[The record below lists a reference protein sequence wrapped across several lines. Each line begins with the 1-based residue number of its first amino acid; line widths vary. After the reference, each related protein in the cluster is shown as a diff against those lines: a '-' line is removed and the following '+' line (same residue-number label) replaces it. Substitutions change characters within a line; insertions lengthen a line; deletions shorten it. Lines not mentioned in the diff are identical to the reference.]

1 MECKVQG
8 MNPCTLVTGASQGI
22 GAATARLLARQG
34 HTLLIHYAHQ
44 ADAAQTVADECLQ
57 LGAPSAII
65 AQADVAVEED
75 VLRLFSIADK
85 SLPPLTGL
93 VNNAG
98 IVDKTAALADM
109 SAARLQ
115 RMLNVNV
122 LGSMLCA
129 REAVRRM
136 STRLGGRG
144 GVIVNVSS
152 SAVRGGSPG
161 QYVDYAASKG
171 AIDAFTNG
179 LSKEVAGEG
188 VRVVAVR
195 PGITDTGIHATGG
208 EPDRAI
214 RMAPNLPMGRAA
226 RADEVAQAIVWL
238 LSDAASYTAGAVLDV
253 SGGR

>member
-1 MECKVQG
+1 MNKV
-8 MNPCTLVTGASQGI
+8 TLVTGASQGI
-22 GAATARLLARQG
+22 GAATARLLAQQG
-34 HTLLIHYAHQ
+34 HALLIHYAHQ
-44 ADAAQTVADECLQ
+44 AEAAQAVAEQCLRS
-57 LGAPSAII
+57 GAPLAII
-65 AQADVAVEED
+65 AQADVACEED
-75 VLRLFSIADK
+75 VLRLFNIADN

-115 RMLNVNV
+115 RMLSVNV

-129 REAVRRM
+129 REAVKRM
-136 STRLGGRG
+136 STRLGGQG

-171 AIDAFTNG
+171 AIDVFTNG

-208 EPDRAI
+208 EPDRAS

-238 LSDAASYTAGAVLDV
+238 LSDAASYTAGAIVDV
-253 SGGR
+253 AGGR

>member
-1 MECKVQG
+1 MKPV
-8 MNPCTLVTGASQGI
+8 TLITGASQGI

-34 HTLLIHYAHQ
+34 HALLIHYAHQ
-44 ADAAQTVADECLQ
+44 ADAAAKVVDDCLR
-57 LGAPSAII
+57 LGAPQAII
-65 AQADVAVEED
+65 AQADVSQEEQ
-75 VLRLFSIADK
+75 VLDLFAIADK

-98 IVDKTAALADM
+98 IVDKTACLADM

-115 RMLNVNV
+115 RMLGVNV

-129 REAVRRM
+129 REAVKRM
-136 STRLGGRG
+136 STRLGGQG

-152 SAVRGGSPG
+152 SAVRTGSPNL
-161 QYVDYAASKG
+161 YVDYATSKG
-171 AIDAFTNG
+171 AIDVLTNG
-179 LSKEVAGEG
+179 LSKEVAAEG

-208 EPDRAI
+208 EPDRA
-214 RMAPNLPMGRAA
+214 AKLGPTLPMGRAA
-226 RADEVAQAIVWL
+226 RPEEVAEAIVWL
-238 LSDAASYTAGAVLDV
+238 LSDAASYTAGAILDV

>member
-1 MECKVQG
+1 MQHV
-8 MNPCTLVTGASQGI
+8 TLITGASQGI
-22 GAATARLLARQG
+22 GAATARLLAQQG
-34 HTLLIHYAHQ
+34 HALLIHYVHQ

-57 LGAPSAII
+57 RGAPLAVI
-65 AQADVAVEED
+65 AQADVSSEED
-75 VLRLFSIADK
+75 VLRLFSTADH

-98 IVDKTAALADM
+98 IVDKTARLADM

-122 LGSMLCA
+122 LGTMLCA

-136 STRLGGRG
+136 SMRTGGRG

-161 QYVDYAASKG
+161 QYIDYAASKG
-171 AIDAFTNG
+171 AIDVFTNG
-179 LSKEVAGEG
+179 LCKEVAGEG

-195 PGITDTGIHATGG
+195 PGITDTGIHAKGG
-208 EPDRAI
+208 EPDRAAQ
-214 RMAPNLPMGRAA
+214 MAPALPMGRAA
-226 RADEVAQAIVWL
+226 RPEEVAQAIAWL
-238 LSDAASYTAGAVLDV
+238 LSDAASHTAGAILDV